1 MRSPCRASLARD
13 RRVVKQRVADGPR
26 RGDAPDRQGRPERHR
41 QRGRSEQRY
50 QQRRRDQREHG
61 VVARHATG
69 PGRGHCT
76 RHDERLVIKYYYSVR
91 YLRCCAGRGPADT
104 PPTATAAVS
113 NLAVPD
119 FVTNAQG
126 EDPPWEPLTWGE
138 YTAVGGR
145 ATVGGVKPDNGNG
158 DIHVRNEGGDLTG
171 IPGFNEP
178 GYPFVGEADD
188 HEQSETRLSRVANDL
203 REEDEIHFVGAYH
216 YDDQV
221 WGVYPGPWHLTHF
234 SAVFAFSE

>member
-13 RRVVKQRVADGPR
+13 RRVVKQRVANGPR

-91 YLRCCAGRGPADT
+91 YPRCCAGRGPADT

-113 NLAVPD
+113 NLEVPD

-138 YTAVGGR
+138 YTAAGGR
-145 ATVGGVKPDNGNG
+145 ATVGGVKPDNSNG

-171 IPGFNEP
+171 IPGFKSPATPSSARPTTTNKARRASR
-178 GYPFVGEADD
+178 GSQTTSGRK
-188 HEQSETRLSRVANDL
+188 TRSTRS
-203 REEDEIHFVGAYH
+203 AYH

-221 WGVYPGPWHLTHF
+221 WEVYPGPWHLNHF